1 MLQQYNND
9 VRHNNLKKFL
19 CPLYVYCNVKTRM
32 ISVNTMNTYVM
43 RSSASKA
50 CCQAVEIPI
59 QALASGQLIIDWQK
73 NSFNPE
79 TDRKS

>member
-19 CPLYVYCNVKTRM
+19 CHLYVYCNVKTRM

-79 TDRKS
+79 TDRKA